1 MQLTSS
7 RPFHQN
13 RLIPTLL
20 SVTGGILT
28 SSLLAGQLT
37 AAIMRWSPT
46 ETARQ
51 CFYYPITEPL
61 PDGESISR
69 MLLSAA
75 FFGSDALYFDAGEEN
90 TGSDESALP
99 SPSGST
105 DTDSPETPI
114 GEPAENAPS
123 VPSVPSDLYAFD
135 RAAVPANRNAL
146 VPMDLTL
153 GAKPGEVLLSDTTKL
168 APDVDAALAA
178 PYPISDPVTDAPL
191 VLIVHTHGTEAFAPE
206 GARWVPKTAIFRSED
221 TAENIVAVG
230 AVMAEVLNDAGIPTL
245 HCEIMHDRESYQRSY
260 TLAADTIQRYL
271 AEHPS
276 IRYVFDVHRDAIVR
290 TNGDYVRPITSIAGE
305 TSAQVML
312 LVGTDEKGA
321 DHPDWFDN
329 FTVAAKL
336 QTRLTAKYERFAR
349 PINIRGASFNEQSAP
364 GSLLIEIG
372 SAGNTLVEAKTAAKW
387 LTYELAAMILEE
399 QR

>member
-7 RPFHQN
+7 REFRRI
-13 RLIPTLL
+13 RLIPALL
-20 SVTGGILT
+20 TAAGGMLV
-28 SSLLAGQLT
+28 SALLAGRLS
-37 AAIMRWSPT
+37 AAVVQWSPT

-51 CFYYPITEPL
+51 CFYYPIAAPL
-61 PDGESISR
+61 PDGESIGR

-90 TGSDESALP
+90 TGSDEDALP
-99 SPSGST
+99 SPSGNAG
-105 DTDSPETPI
+105 TDSPESPI
-114 GEPAENAPS
+114 GEPEEMQTPT
-123 VPSVPSDLYAFD
+123 PSDLYAFD
-135 RAAVPANRNAL
+135 RASLPSGVSAL
-146 VPMDLTL
+146 VPVDLTL

-168 APDVDAALAA
+168 APDVTAALTA
-178 PYPISDPVTDAPL
+178 PYPITDAITDAPL

-206 GARWVPKTAIFRSED
+206 GALWVPKTAIFRSED

-230 AVMAEVLNDAGIPTL
+230 AVMAEGLNDAGIPTL
-245 HCEIMHDRESYQRSY
+245 HCEIMHDKDSYQRSY
-260 TLAADTIQRYL
+260 NLAADTIQRYL
-271 AEHPS
+271 AEYPS

-290 TNGDYVRPITSIAGE
+290 TNGDYVRPVTSIAGE
-305 TSAQVML
+305 TAAQIML

-321 DHPDWFDN
+321 DHPEWFDN

-336 QTRLTAKYERFAR
+336 QSRLTASCDRFAR
-349 PINIRGASFNEQSAP
+349 PINIRGASFNEQFAP

-372 SAGNTLVEAKTAAKW
+372 SAGNTLTEAKTAAKW